1 MSTQV
6 QSPAS
11 VKPTASASA
20 SAPRFDLYR
29 MIHKTLRKQMF
40 DTVYA
45 LGRVDVVDDLEFH
58 AALDSVNTL
67 AEACE
72 HHLQKE
78 NNYVHPA
85 MEARSPGSTR
95 QILDEHFE
103 HIEDIDFIRAE
114 VTRIRG
120 VASEARA
127 AETHRLYLHLTHFVA
142 DNLKHMRHEELEHN
156 AVLWAKYSDA
166 ELMAIEQRII
176 ANVAPEEMMAILKVA
191 IPAIAHQERAAMLG
205 GMKQSEMPRQAFEA
219 VVQLAREGLA
229 TRDWDKLARAIG
241 EAQVPGLVEISDTSR
256 SW

>member
-11 VKPTASASA
+11 VKSGASTSAS
-20 SAPRFDLYR
+20 SPRVDLYR

-40 DTVYA
+40 DCVYA
-45 LGRVDVVDDLEFH
+45 VGRVDVADDLDFH
-58 AALDSVNTL
+58 KALDSVNAL

-78 NNYVHPA
+78 NNFVHPA

-103 HIEDIDFIRAE
+103 HIEEIDFIRAE
-114 VTRIRG
+114 VTRLRG
-120 VASEARA
+120 VANDVRV

-142 DNLKHMRHEELEHN
+142 DNLKHMRFEELEHN

-166 ELMAIEQRII
+166 ELHGIEGRII
-176 ANVAPEEMMAILKVA
+176 ATIPPHEMMAILGVA
-191 IPAIAHQERAAMLG
+191 IPAMSHQERVPFLM
-205 GMKQSEMPRQAFEA
+205 GMKQSEMPRQVFEA
-219 VVQLAREGLA
+219 IVQIARETLA

-241 EAQVPGLVEISDTSR
+241 EPQVPGLVEISDTSR

>member
-6 QSPAS
+6 QSADSVHPS
-11 VKPTASASA
+11 VKSNAAFA
-20 SAPRFDLYR
+20 ALAPRMDMYR

-45 LGRVDVVDDLEFH
+45 LGRADVADDLEFH
-58 AALDSVNTL
+58 AALDLVNAL
-67 AEACE
+67 AETCE
-72 HHLQKE
+72 QHLQKE

-103 HIEDIDFIRAE
+103 HIEEIDFIRNE
-114 VTRIRG
+114 VARIRN
-120 VASEARA
+120 VAHEARA

-142 DNLKHMRHEELEHN
+142 DNLTHMRFEELEHN

-166 ELMAIEQRII
+166 ELIAIEQRII
-176 ANVAPEEMMAILKVA
+176 ASVAPEEMMGILAVA
-191 IPAIAHQERAAMLG
+191 IPAQSHPERAAMLG

-219 VVQLAREGLA
+219 VVQIAREALA

-241 EAQVPGLVEISDTSR
+241 EPQVPGLVEVA
-256 SW
+256 

>member
-6 QSPAS
+6 QARES
-11 VKPTASASA
+11 VVSTSV
-20 SAPRFDLYR
+20 APRVDLYR

-40 DTVYA
+40 DAVYA
-45 LGRVDVVDDLEFH
+45 LGSLDVADDREFH
-58 AALDSVNTL
+58 STLDQVLALC
-67 AEACE
+67 EACD

-78 NNYVHPA
+78 NHYVHPA

-103 HIEDIDFIRAE
+103 HIEEIDFIRTE

-120 VASEARA
+120 VANELRA
-127 AETHRLYLHLTHFVA
+127 TETHRLYLHMTHFVA
-142 DNLKHMRHEELEHN
+142 DNLKHMRYEELEHN

-176 ANVAPEEMMAILKVA
+176 ASVAPTEMTAILAVA
-191 IPAIAHQERAAMLG
+191 IPAQSHQERVGMLG

-219 VVQLAREGLA
+219 IVQIARERLA
-229 TRDWDKLARAIG
+229 TRDWDKLAQAIG
-241 EAQVPGLVEISDTSR
+241 EPQVPGLVEFR
-256 SW
+256 YEHG